1 MTTPGL
7 PRSYVAPMKK
17 IVLTF
22 GLISGFIM
30 AAMMGITLLL
40 IKGSAIDFD
49 SGAILG
55 YSTMVLSFLLVFFGI
70 RSYRDNV
77 GDGRISFGRALA
89 VGLLIMLITCA
100 CYVITWEFI
109 YFNFMPDFAE
119 KYAAFALEEARSH
132 GASAAELAKQA
143 EDMRKFQAMY
153 SNIFYNIALTL
164 LEPLPVGLI
173 MTFISALILRRGR
186 KDLHDGQDAVK
197 ENPVTRVNPV

>member
-1 MTTPGL
+1 
-7 PRSYVAPMKK
+7 MKRT
-17 IVLTF
+17 VLTF
-22 GLISGFIM
+22 GLISG
-30 AAMMGITLLL
+30 
-40 IKGSAIDFD
+40 AIISVLMLATVPFMHRIGM
-49 SGAILG
+49 SGGMVIG
-55 YSTMVLSFLLVFFGI
+55 YTTMVLAFLLVFFGI
-70 RSYRDNV
+70 RSYRENV

-89 VGLLIMLITCA
+89 VGFLIMLITCA

-143 EDMRKFQAMY
+143 EDMKKFQVMY
-153 SNIFYNIALTL
+153 SNIFFNIALTL

-197 ENPVTRVNPV
+197 ENPVNPVNRVNPV